1 VTVSCQSFD
10 LLPGLHPPVKSVSNE
25 KRILLSFVRREPS
38 LRTLAGFFARLVDVF
53 QTYLEV
59 RVNLPD
65 VSHYRQVIVHEG
77 GAV

>member
-1 VTVSCQSFD
+1 MRGLWLGKVTVNLTQ
-10 LLPGLHPPVKSVSNE
+10 N
-25 KRILLSFVRREPS
+25 
-38 LRTLAGFFARLVDVF
+38 ARLVDVF